1 MTFPDPIPPGPL
13 DPLNDALPDFDRTI
27 HWAAKGVSP
36 FKAFLS
42 DKSNVHDAMA
52 QLPIW
57 MLMGMTA
64 AIVSIGQLVLP
75 RLGIRPWSVWTISG
89 VSAVIAML
97 LGLRKI
103 RGWGRPR
110 PTFGAPNI
118 ETDPRYRVRAIGDVN
133 ALGPLHAAFDPGRD
147 SGFDPAVYFAFFAV
161 APRKRTFVWF
171 WVLVTALWAGWFAW
185 QMASGFRTHIASL
198 EMMGI
203 AGGLAIL
210 WAACLPVYFRVSPG
224 RLEVMRAGFLGRSF
238 SVSESHDLRVLRV
251 TIEAAG
257 RAIYLTRSVED
268 GESHGGETPVA
279 RFSYRNVP
287 RGTEFAA
294 MLLSAATCSA
304 RAPALPTERL

>member
-75 RLGIRPWSVWTISG
+75 RLGFRPWSAWTISG
-89 VSAVIAML
+89 VSAAIAML

-161 APRKRTFVWF
+161 APPQAHVRV
-171 WVLVTALWAGWFAW
+171 VLGACDGVV
-185 QMASGFRTHIASL
+185 
-198 EMMGI
+198 
-203 AGGLAIL
+203 GGVVCVADGE
-210 WAACLPVYFRVSPG
+210 RVSNAH
-224 RLEVMRAGFLGRSF
+224 RLA
-238 SVSESHDLRVLRV
+238 
-251 TIEAAG
+251 
-257 RAIYLTRSVED
+257 
-268 GESHGGETPVA
+268 
-279 RFSYRNVP
+279 
-287 RGTEFAA
+287 
-294 MLLSAATCSA
+294 
-304 RAPALPTERL
+304 